1 MRIEEKKGKKRKR
14 SKKKVISEKEFR
26 NYEED
31 FYFEEPEENYKEI
44 EMEKV
49 YEIIEHESLYDVFP
63 NYDLQDERL
72 TQDILE
78 VYKILFWGMS
88 ALASTLL
95 WLYFFLT

>member
-1 MRIEEKKGKKRKR
+1 M
-14 SKKKVISEKEFR
+14 ISEKEYD
-26 NYEED
+26 NYEEVI
-31 FYFEEPEENYKEI
+31 FPGEPEENYKEI

-49 YEIIEHESLYDVFP
+49 YEIIEHESIYDVFP